1 LGSLN
6 NLKPGQTKITPSPGN
21 GDRVFYETLLEQNP
35 DSEMA
40 QDWCST
46 HGVLEEKEAAKLLNS
61 ESFSCWEWGVVD
73 FSHVFKSHT
82 HTFPYTLSPPPEI
95 NKRKANPNAHKKP
108 PAAAAAAAAPSSK
121 SSGRGSKK
129 SYKDPDDIAM
139 DVDEAGAGWEGRGTV
154 GV

>member
-1 LGSLN
+1 MSEAKPKRGVVKNEAKEVSSAAGGGGESSGAQQLGSLD

-61 ESFSCWEWGVVD
+61 KSFSCWG
-73 FSHVFKSHT
+73 
-82 HTFPYTLSPPPEI
+82 
-95 NKRKANPNAHKKP
+95 
-108 PAAAAAAAAPSSK
+108 
-121 SSGRGSKK
+121 
-129 SYKDPDDIAM
+129 
-139 DVDEAGAGWEGRGTV
+139 
-154 GV
+154 